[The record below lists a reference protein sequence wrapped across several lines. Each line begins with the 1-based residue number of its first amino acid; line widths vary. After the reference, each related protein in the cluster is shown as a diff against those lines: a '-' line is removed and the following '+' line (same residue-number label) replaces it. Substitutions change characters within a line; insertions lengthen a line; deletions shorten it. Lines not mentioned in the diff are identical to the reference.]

1 MLKDKPELISF
12 VLNDSSGQGSSWD
25 CFNFGF
31 LESSSIRKRPL
42 DDDNN
47 EEEEGEIGGGDGD
60 QCRIRKKPKQHP
72 DTPDIEDV
80 QHKFNQHGN
89 EADANDSS
97 VFISL
102 LGKDMTINCLLHL
115 SRSYYA
121 TVASLNTS
129 FRSLIRSGELY
140 RLRRRRGV
148 IEHWIYFSCS
158 LTDWEAYIPYRGL
171 WFRLPP
177 MPPTGS
183 FMFGDKESL
192 AVGTDL
198 LVFGKA
204 MTSHIVMRYSI
215 LTNSWSQG
223 VVMNSPRC
231 LFASASLGDK
241 AIVAGGTNAQK
252 EILDSV
258 ELYDSETQRWET
270 LPSMIKARSKCSGA
284 YMDGKFYVI
293 GGMDSN
299 KKVLTC
305 GEVYDFAAC
314 TWRLIPGMSD
324 GNGLN
329 GASDAPP
336 LLAVVNNELY
346 AAHYKD
352 NEVWKYIKESN
363 SWGKIGLLPERSG
376 SVDGWGIAFRA
387 CGKKL
392 VVIGGPRGNHRG
404 IVELNS
410 WIPNRSEPEWKLMA
424 RRESGNFVYNCAVM
438 GC

>member
-1 MLKDKPELISF
+1 MLKDKSELISI
-12 VLNDSSGQGSSWD
+12 VLNDPSGQGSSWD
-25 CFNFGF
+25 CIDFGF
-31 LESSSIRKRPL
+31 LESSSSRKRPL
-42 DDDNN
+42 ADDIN
-47 EEEEGEIGGGDGD
+47 EEEEEEQGGGDDGD
-60 QCRIRKKPKQHP
+60 HCQIRKKPQQHH
-72 DTPDIEDV
+72 DTPDIQDV
-80 QHKFNQHGN
+80 QHKFN
-89 EADANDSS
+89 DSS
-97 VFISL
+97 MFISL

-115 SRSYYA
+115 SRSYYS

-129 FRSLIRSGELY
+129 FRSLIHSEELY
-140 RLRRRRGV
+140 RLRRQRGV

-158 LTDWEAYIPYRGL
+158 LTDWEAYDPYRGL

-215 LTNSWSQG
+215 LTNSWSEG

-241 AIVAGGTNAQK
+241 AIVAGGTNARK

-258 ELYDSETQRWET
+258 ELYDSETQRWEI

-299 KKVLTC
+299 KKALTC
-305 GEVYDFAAC
+305 GEVYDFAAR
-314 TWRLIPGMSD
+314 TWRLIHGMSH

-336 LLAVVNNELY
+336 LLAVVKDELY

-352 NEVWKYIKESN
+352 NEVWKYVKEKN
-363 SWGKIGLLPERSG
+363 SWEKIGLLPERSG
-376 SVDGWGIAFRA
+376 SVDGWGIAFRS

-438 GC
+438 SC